1 MKIFRRLA
9 VISIITL
16 AAFGCSKDNPNAP
29 ATVNNQQT
37 APMPA
42 GAGAASGSV
51 VETPVETRP
60 GIVVTVPDNVKAK
73 WKNIKIDVSNK
84 MDRRTETITV
94 PIGGHSAIAGTG
106 LTISVRD
113 FLPDFSMEGTNITS
127 ASNEPKNPA
136 AYITVT
142 EDGKEVYGGWIFA
155 LYPDLQRFE
164 HPKISLK
171 LSGYN

>member
-1 MKIFRRLA
+1 MNIFRRLA
-9 VISIITL
+9 VVFIITL
-16 AAFGCSKDNPNAP
+16 IALGCSKDNANAP
-29 ATVNNQQT
+29 ANQQT
-37 APMPA
+37 APA
-42 GAGAASGSV
+42 GTGAASGTV
-51 VETPVETRP
+51 VETPVGSKPAE
-60 GIVVTVPDNVKAK
+60 IVTVPDNVKAK
-73 WKNIKIDVSNK
+73 WKNVKIDVSGK
-84 MDRRTETITV
+84 TESSTETITV
-94 PIGGHSAIAGTG
+94 PIGGRSAIAGTG